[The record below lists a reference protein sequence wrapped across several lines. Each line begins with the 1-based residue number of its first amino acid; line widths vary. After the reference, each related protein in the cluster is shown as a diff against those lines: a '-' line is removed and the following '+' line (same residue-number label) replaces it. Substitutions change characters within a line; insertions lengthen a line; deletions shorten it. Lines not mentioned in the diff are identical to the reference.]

1 MEKRA
6 RRCKLDL
13 TKVLQDVRQEENS
26 KNSKQALHQTL
37 KMQATESS
45 PAESWAESAR
55 RQNRNCS
62 EKQNVSWIKNYTT
75 LQ

>member
-1 MEKRA
+1 MQTGSDQSVA
-6 RRCKLDL
+6 RCK
-13 TKVLQDVRQEENS
+13 TGQEENS

-55 RQNRNCS
+55 SQNRNCS